1 MRQSEWHHLQQ
12 CKSLQLRYIL
22 RMVCAKILRSNSAS
36 IDHDGRL
43 VMEYGW
49 INEAEFEHGVLAQI
63 ILRMYLS

>member
-1 MRQSEWHHLQQ
+1 
-12 CKSLQLRYIL
+12 
-22 RMVCAKILRSNSAS
+22 MVCAKILRSNSAS